1 MNEQSPH
8 TDIVN
13 DWIIGYL
20 TNSLTPE
27 EMQSLQNWLNVSDE
41 YPGTAASGETFGRK
55 PEIFF
60 RYARSMDR
68 CF

>member
-27 EMQSLQNWLNVSDE
+27 RDAVVTELAE
-41 YPGTAASGETFGRK
+41 CFGRK

>member
-27 EMQSLQNWLNVSDE
+27 EMQSLQNWLNVSEENRE
-41 YPGTAASGETFGRK
+41 YFGSLLLMKQMNSISTKNRL
-55 PEIFF
+55 INYF
-60 RYARSMDR
+60 
-68 CF
+68 

>member
-27 EMQSLQNWLNVSDE
+27 EMQSLQNWLNVSE
-41 YPGTAASGETFGRK
+41 
-55 PEIFF
+55 
-60 RYARSMDR
+60 
-68 CF
+68 

>member
-27 EMQSLQNWLNVSDE
+27 EMQSLQNWLNVSE
-41 YPGTAASGETFGRK
+41 E
-55 PEIFF
+55 FF

>member
-27 EMQSLQNWLNVSDE
+27 EMQSLAE
-41 YPGTAASGETFGRK
+41 CFGRK
-55 PEIFF
+55 PETFF

>member
-27 EMQSLQNWLNVSDE
+27 EMQSLQNWLNVSE
-41 YPGTAASGETFGRK
+41 ENRK
-55 PEIFF
+55 YFSDMQEVWI
-60 RYARSMDR
+60 
-68 CF
+68 